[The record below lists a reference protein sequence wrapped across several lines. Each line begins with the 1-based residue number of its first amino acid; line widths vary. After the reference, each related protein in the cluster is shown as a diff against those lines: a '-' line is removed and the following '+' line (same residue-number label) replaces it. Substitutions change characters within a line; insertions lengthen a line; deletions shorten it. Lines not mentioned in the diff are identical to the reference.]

1 MSERQ
6 VLTVEGPVMAVGPE
20 AAEGERAEP
29 EEMGRQPERLVRLAE
44 AIRYRRRAQAAEK
57 RIEDIAGKL
66 REAEEELR
74 HSREEVGRLE
84 RQQKID
90 RLLANSEAIDLEAA
104 RLLTEAAVE
113 GMEEPDVEEAV
124 ADLRRHKPYLFRQ
137 HGPLRLAMGAKSR
150 PGLQEWAED
159 AADEAKAS
167 GNRRDLLRYLRL
179 RRKQP
184 RD

>member
-6 VLTVEGPVMAVGPE
+6 ELASAAPEGPQE
-20 AAEGERAEP
+20 ERAQESAGRG
-29 EEMGRQPERLVRLAE
+29 EERLPERMVRVTE

-57 RIEDIAGKL
+57 QLEELAGKL
-66 REAEEELR
+66 REAEAQLA
-74 HSREEVGRLE
+74 HSRREIGRLE

-90 RLLANSEAIDLEAA
+90 RLLAESGAIDLEAA

-113 GMEEPDVEEAV
+113 GMDEPDVEAAV
-124 ADLRRHKPYLFRQ
+124 EDLRRHKPYLFRQ
-137 HGPLRLAMGAKSR
+137 RGPLRLAMGPRS
-150 PGLQEWAED
+150 PSGWQERAED
-159 AADEAKAS
+159 AAAEARMS

-179 RRKQP
+179 RRKGL